1 MAGPGGRLI
10 PESPGK
16 QEAPEV
22 RFLAVFAWQG
32 EPDLT
37 GWRDSD
43 HAEVTEFLLDSAR
56 AIFEPSAGGPNA
68 AGVRI
73 LAAPGLLAYLFRDG
87 IGILVI
93 EAGSPPEPLWSHLR
107 DQGAARGQATRA
119 LDELFPQGRW
129 RWSIY
134 GPRLLTWTLHPMRGD
149 PLPLLYALTQHRDP
163 HSPQRMREPALRR
176 LVRRQAFDTW
186 TNWIAFYHRDNAAIL
201 VDPDGEVE
209 ALLRLQRGDL
219 FRMYLLC
226 LFLKVRLIAFLG
238 DLAGLPPTQH
248 HTLEEESAELGRIYE
263 QHYRQYLDFQT
274 NDWFAEV
281 SRHTTGRAVYRVMR
295 RALGLRLLLR
305 EVRSE
310 IRLLR
315 QAWSTR
321 RRELERGRDRRHR
334 DRAEA
339 DSKRLSL
346 ITTYALPFLAATG
359 AMGMNLPFL
368 GTTGEDHYARWIWF
382 FVFFAVTWGLI
393 QWQLKPARTTTR
405 SAAGRS
411 R

>member
-1 MAGPGGRLI
+1 MN
-10 PESPGK
+10 
-16 QEAPEV
+16 EAPEV
-22 RFLAVFAWQG
+22 RFLAVFAWDR
-32 EPDLT
+32 EPDLA
-37 GWRDSD
+37 GWQDAAERD
-43 HAEVTEFLLDSAR
+43 EPEFLLDSAR

-73 LAAPGLLAYLFRDG
+73 LHEGARTLYLFRDG
-87 IGILVI
+87 IGILVL
-93 EAGSPPEPLWSHLR
+93 EEEGPPEPLWSHLR
-107 DQGAARGQATRA
+107 EQAQARAQAARSLA
-119 LDELFPQGRW
+119 ELFPQGGW

-134 GPRLLTWTLHPMRGD
+134 RERLLTWTLHPLRGD
-149 PLPLLYALTQHRDP
+149 PLPLAYALTQHRDP
-163 HSPQRMREPALRR
+163 DSPQRMREPALRR

-186 TNWIAFYHRDNAAIL
+186 TNWLAFYHRDNAAVL
-201 VDPDGEVE
+201 VQPDGEVE
-209 ALLRLQRGDL
+209 GLLHLQRGEL

-226 LFLKVRLIAFLG
+226 LFLKVRLVHFLG
-238 DLAGLPPTQH
+238 DLANRPQTRH
-248 HTLEEESAELGRIYE
+248 HTLGEESAELGRIYE
-263 QHYRQYLDFQT
+263 QHYQQYLDFQT

-295 RALGLRLLLR
+295 RALGLRPLLQ

-321 RRELERGRDRRHR
+321 LRKAERDRDRRHR

-339 DSKRLSL
+339 DSQRLSL

-359 AMGMNLPFL
+359 AMGMNLPFP
-368 GTTGEDHYARWIWF
+368 GTSGEDHLARWFWF
-382 FVFFAVTWGLI
+382 LFFLAAAAFWI
-393 QWQLKPARTTTR
+393 QKYLKPPRTTTR
-405 SAAGRS
+405 TGSARS